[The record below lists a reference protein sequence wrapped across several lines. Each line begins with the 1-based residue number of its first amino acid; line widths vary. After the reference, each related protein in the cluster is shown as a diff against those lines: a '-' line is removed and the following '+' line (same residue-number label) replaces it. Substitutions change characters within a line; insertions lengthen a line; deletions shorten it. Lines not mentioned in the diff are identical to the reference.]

1 MAISKAR
8 RERIAAGIC
17 TMCGKVP
24 AREGHRMCEACA
36 EVQRNRMREIR
47 KTYAALGRCA
57 CCGARFTPEKP
68 YDWMYDWKP
77 VTTCDRCRERD
88 KKYNAKRREK
98 RREQK
103 REAGRHDT

>member
-24 AREGHRMCEACA
+24 AREGHRMCAACA
-36 EVQRNRMREIR
+36 EVQRDRMREIR
-47 KTYAALGRCA
+47 KTYAALGRCPS
-57 CCGARFTPEKP
+57 CGAQFTPEKP
-68 YDWMYDWKP
+68 YDWMYDWSPAK
-77 VTTCDRCRERD
+77 TCDRCRERNR
-88 KKYNAKRREK
+88 KYGEK

-103 REAGRHDT
+103 MEDGRRDT